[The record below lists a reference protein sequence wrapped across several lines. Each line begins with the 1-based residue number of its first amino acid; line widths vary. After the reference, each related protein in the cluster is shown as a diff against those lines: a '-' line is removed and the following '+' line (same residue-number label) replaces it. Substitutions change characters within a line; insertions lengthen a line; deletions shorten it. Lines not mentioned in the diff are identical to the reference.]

1 MKRKRTQTLPIVE
14 PDEIAFTAKGHM
26 KVYARCPFCQSW
38 HSARSS
44 EDGVIHRRKC
54 MSCGRPFSVNITSP
68 QS

>member
-38 HSARSS
+38 HSARMG
-44 EDGVIHRRKC
+44 EDATRHTRKC
-54 MSCGRPFSVNITSP
+54 LSCSRTFNVNITS